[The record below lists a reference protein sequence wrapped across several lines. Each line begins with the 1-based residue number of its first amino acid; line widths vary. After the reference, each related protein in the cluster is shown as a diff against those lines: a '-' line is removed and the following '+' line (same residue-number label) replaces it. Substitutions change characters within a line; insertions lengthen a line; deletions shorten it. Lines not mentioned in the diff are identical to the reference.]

1 MINHNEHNQE
11 AVTDLTKI
19 NPMNR
24 VSNTTSDHNKEKSL
38 NVLKEGF
45 QSDWQRE
52 TLNDYMCMGG
62 VRGQICFDNH

>member
-1 MINHNEHNQE
+1 MTNHNEHN
-11 AVTDLTKI
+11 DLTEI

-52 TLNDYMCMGG
+52 TLNGYMCMGG
-62 VRGQICFDNH
+62 VRGHICFYNH

>member
-1 MINHNEHNQE
+1 
-11 AVTDLTKI
+11 
-19 NPMNR
+19 MNR

-52 TLNDYMCMGG
+52 TLNGYMCMGG
-62 VRGQICFDNH
+62 VRGHICFYNH